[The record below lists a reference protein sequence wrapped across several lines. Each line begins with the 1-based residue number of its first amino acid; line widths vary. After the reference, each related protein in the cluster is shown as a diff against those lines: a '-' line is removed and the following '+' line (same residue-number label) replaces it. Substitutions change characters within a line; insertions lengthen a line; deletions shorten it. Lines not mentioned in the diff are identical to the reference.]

1 MVSVFC
7 GARLVL
13 IPSVMFATPPALL
26 DYLCE
31 NQVTVLIWAASA
43 LCVVSAARGLEYR
56 VPKGIRMIFFSGE
69 IMPFYHLKLWREAL
83 PETVHADLA
92 HNNAYW
98 SQFRNSAAQKVSN
111 KVYDSML
118 KAYGDQRGIQS
129 YGTVVDLLVAY
140 YK

>member
-1 MVSVFC
+1 M
-7 GARLVL
+7 
-13 IPSVMFATPPALL
+13 
-26 DYLCE
+26 
-31 NQVTVLIWAASA
+31 
-43 LCVVSAARGLEYR
+43 
-56 VPKGIRMIFFSGE
+56 
-69 IMPFYHLKLWREAL
+69 
-83 PETVHADLA
+83 HADLA